1 MFSKYIVNISLVSKI
16 LDNIQTE
23 IDLELFIEIHNIML
37 QNIIDQLYTCKNKF
51 IDNRKAN
58 EKVKG
63 WSHDFLIIM
72 ADNIICQIDELERS
86 SNRSW
91 I

>member
-51 IDNRKAN
+51 MDNRKAN
-58 EKVKG
+58 EK
-63 WSHDFLIIM
+63 
-72 ADNIICQIDELERS
+72 
-86 SNRSW
+86 
-91 I
+91 

>member
-51 IDNRKAN
+51 
-58 EKVKG
+58 
-63 WSHDFLIIM
+63 M
-72 ADNIICQIDELERS
+72 
-86 SNRSW
+86 
-91 I
+91 